1 MDNSSS
7 RSYRAACLKLTL
19 TLLGVW
25 AFVSLG
31 CSVLLRTWM
40 DSNMPAVGHAPFGFW
55 MAQQGSI
62 ICFVVLLIVYAVGMK
77 RLDARYGYSEEQGA
91 NG

>member
-1 MDNSSS
+1 MDNSSP

-31 CSVLLRTWM
+31 CSVLLRAWM

-62 ICFVVLLIVYAVGMK
+62 ICFVALLIVYAFVMK
-77 RLDARYGYSEEQGA
+77 RMDTIYVYSEEQGA
-91 NG
+91 S

>member
-1 MDNSSS
+1 MDNSSP

-31 CSVLLRTWM
+31 CSVLLRAWM

-62 ICFVVLLIVYAVGMK
+62 ICFVALLVIYARSMNK
-77 RLDARYGYSEEQGA
+77 LDQKHGFEEEEE
-91 NG
+91 N